1 MEGAGLVVPR
11 GFSAL
16 PLTAELVDGG
26 DTALFLLQKAIPLA
40 PLLDTHGLPVKDLG
54 QRLFR

>member
-1 MEGAGLVVPR
+1 MEGAGLVLPR
-11 GFSAL
+11 GFLEL

-26 DTALFLLQKAIPLA
+26 DTALFLLQTAIPLV
-40 PLLDTHGLPVKDLG
+40 PLLGTHGLPAKDLG